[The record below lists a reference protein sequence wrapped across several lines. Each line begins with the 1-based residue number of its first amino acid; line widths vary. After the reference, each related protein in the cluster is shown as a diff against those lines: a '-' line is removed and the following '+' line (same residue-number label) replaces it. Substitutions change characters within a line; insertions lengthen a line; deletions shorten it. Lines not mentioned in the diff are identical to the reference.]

1 MMSPAIEVRNLTK
14 SYGPVKAVDDIDFR
28 VEPGELVGFLGL
40 NGAGKTT
47 TMRILT
53 TFMPASS
60 GYAFIAGYDVMYQS
74 MEVRQKL
81 GFAPRHPAAPL
92 ADRG

>member
-1 MMSPAIEVRNLTK
+1 MTTPAIEVRKLTK
-14 SYGPVKAVDDIDFR
+14 SYGSVKAVDDIDFK
-28 VEPGELVGFLGL
+28 VEAGELVGFLGL

-60 GYAFIAGYDVMYQS
+60 GYA
-74 MEVRQKL
+74 L
-81 GFAPRHPAAPL
+81 
-92 ADRG
+92 DRKSVV